1 MSLAEGMPSVPG
13 EGATS
18 RADQLTA
25 ASRLQSAR
33 KRQKVLA
40 VGVGLFFLL
49 AAVRWITDSPDLTS
63 SGTFGTTLRLAVP
76 IGLAALGGLW
86 AERSGIVNIGL
97 EGMMILGTW
106 FGAWGAW
113 QYGPWQGVAIG
124 VAGGVAAGLL
134 HALAT
139 VTFNV
144 DHIISG
150 VAIITLAGGIV
161 RYLSQEV
168 YTGVPGGGATQS
180 PRVEGVGTFD
190 LPILSGGELFG
201 WQSPDSLGWLERHHW
216 LVVSD
221 VAGLLRGFTHELSY
235 LTLLAI
241 LLVPLTWWVMWRTV
255 FGLRVRSCGEHPTAA
270 DSLGVR
276 VNRMR
281 YLALMISG
289 GLAGLAGAFLAIE
302 AAGIYR
308 QGQTQGKGFIGL
320 AALIFGNW
328 LPFGAAA
335 GAGLFGFADALNLRD
350 KSAVH
355 ALLLFI
361 AVAALVYAVVQFRN
375 GMRRAA
381 LVTGLL
387 GLLSGLWF
395 VTTDEVP
402 VEFVQMTPYVVTL
415 LVLAV
420 ATQRLRPP
428 AADGKPWRKGQVE

>member
-1 MSLAEGMPSVPG
+1 MSLVEGGPSVAGPG
-13 EGATS
+13 SIS
-18 RADQLTA
+18 RADQITA
-25 ASRLQSAR
+25 ASRLETVHR
-33 KRQKVLA
+33 RQRVIA
-40 VGVGLFFLL
+40 IGVGLFVLL
-49 AAVRWITDSPDLTS
+49 AVVRWITDSPDLTS

-113 QYGPWQGVAIG
+113 QYGPWWGVAIG
-124 VAGGVAAGLL
+124 IAGGMAAGLL

-150 VAIITLAGGIV
+150 VAIITLAGGIA
-161 RYLSQEV
+161 RYLSVEV
-168 YTGVPGGGATQS
+168 YTGVAGGGATQS
-180 PRVEGVGTFD
+180 PRVEGAGTFD
-190 LPILSGGELFG
+190 VPILSGGELFG
-201 WQSPDSLGWLERHHW
+201 WQSPDALGSLEEHHW
-216 LVVSD
+216 LIVSD
-221 VAGLLRGFTHELSY
+221 LAGLLRGATHNLAY
-235 LTLLAI
+235 LTLIAI

-276 VNRMR
+276 VNLMR
-281 YLALMISG
+281 YFALMISG

-302 AAGIYR
+302 AAGVYR

-320 AALIFGNW
+320 AAMIFGNW

-355 ALLLFI
+355 ALLLFV
-361 AVAALVYAVVQFRN
+361 AVAVLVYAVVQL
-375 GMRRAA
+375 RRGKRLAA
-381 LVTGLL
+381 LVSAVFALLTGF
-387 GLLSGLWF
+387 WF
-395 VTTDEVP
+395 LTTDEVP